1 MSCPKTKLISA
12 YLDKELG
19 RGEKTAFEAHVQGCA
34 GCSHTLEEMRS
45 LRAAFAN
52 AERYPAPYGFATR
65 VMARTEEL
73 EKKKAPWLVPFFVR
87 FAEAAVLL
95 VIITVGILAGKVM
108 TNSSPATSSPNVA
121 SSLSLDVFD
130 ATPPGSL
137 GGAYLAMTEV
147 RNEK

>member
-19 RGEKTAFEAHVQGCA
+19 LGEKTAFEAHVKGCSS
-34 GCSHTLEEMRS
+34 CSHTLEEMRS

-52 AERYPAPYGFATR
+52 VERHSAPYGFATR
-65 VMARTEEL
+65 VMARTAEL

-95 VIITVGILAGKVM
+95 IVITVGILAGKVM
-108 TNSSPATSSPNVA
+108 TNNPPATTTTTIA
-121 SSLSLDVFD
+121 SSFSLDVFD

-137 GGAYLAMTEV
+137 GGAYLAMTEGG
-147 RNEK
+147 K